1 MAPGESFPSSDE
13 IVRTYRVSRTVA
25 RETVQTLSMLG
36 LVRVQHGRRTEVL
49 PAQEWDV
56 LSSVVQGVIRRGET
70 EVGPIMRDLYAFRLL
85 VEPQAAAW
93 TAERADESELEALR
107 ALTER
112 MSELTGVGAP
122 PEAVMAVDREF
133 HDRIARASG
142 NVLVAAV
149 SRDIREVVT
158 TLWAVSHLSAEDIR
172 RVAEQHQAI
181 AAALSRRDPEGAA
194 EAMREHLFWAS
205 TLDLGALEDAGR
217 GA

>member
-1 MAPGESFPSSDE
+1 
-13 IVRTYRVSRTVA
+13 VA

-49 PAQEWDV
+49 PPHEWDV
-56 LSSVVQGVIRRGET
+56 LSSLVQSVIRRGET
-70 EVGPIMRDLYAFRLL
+70 DVGPIIRDLYAFRLL

-93 TAERADESELEALR
+93 TAERAADSELEALR
-107 ALTER
+107 TLTEE
-112 MSELTGVGAP
+112 MTELIAAGAQ
-122 PEAVMAVDREF
+122 PEVVMAIDRDF

-149 SRDIREVVT
+149 SRDIGEVVT
-158 TLWAVSHLSAEDIR
+158 TLWALSHLSAEDIR

-181 AAALSRRDPEGAA
+181 ADALSRRDPQAAA

-205 TLDLGALEDAGR
+205 TLDLGTLEAPAQSR
-217 GA
+217 R